1 MKATSFFGGR
11 TDAPMMKRKIGIFGG
26 TFNPPH
32 IGHLFMAEQA
42 YYECLRDRVVL
53 LPLGD
58 PPHKRGAEIL
68 PSDVRLK
75 MLDAM
80 TERSPFLEVSRMETE
95 RGGYTY
101 TVETLEQLSRTQGE
115 EYYYIIGADTL
126 FELENWRRFRDV
138 VKLTEFIC
146 FMRRGIDRN
155 AVIEKIWQI
164 RDEFGKEVL
173 LSKTV
178 APGISSTEI
187 RERIR
192 NGEPLKGLVT
202 EAVGKILEEEN
213 AFR

>member
-1 MKATSFFGGR
+1 
-11 TDAPMMKRKIGIFGG
+11 
-26 TFNPPH
+26 
-32 IGHLFMAEQA
+32 MAEQA
-42 YYECLRDRVVL
+42 YYEFCSIVSFAAA
-53 LPLGD
+53 GD
-58 PPHKRGAEIL
+58 PPHKRGAGD
-68 PSDVRLK
+68 SSVRRAAENARCDDGK
-75 MLDAM
+75 
-80 TERSPFLEVSRMETE
+80 SPFLEVSRMETGAGAIPI
-95 RGGYTY
+95 RWRRW
-101 TVETLEQLSRTQGE
+101 SSSPDPGE
-115 EYYYIIGADTL
+115 EYYYIIRGGHS
-126 FELENWRRFRDV
+126 FELETWRRFRDV

-164 RDEFGKEVL
+164 RDEFGEEVL